1 MNKNQLDR
9 NFPQM
14 SFEELAECL
23 PLDVAF
29 DELRDKAR
37 EYYAAKASLN
47 KVKQL

>member
-29 DELRDKAR
+29 DKLRDKAR
-37 EYYAAKASLN
+37 KYYAAKS
-47 KVKQL
+47 

>member
-1 MNKNQLDR
+1 
-9 NFPQM
+9 M